1 MGAQFVWSHR
11 APCLE
16 GPHTRADALLLLLE
30 SSQHFLNLCLHLNL
44 HLHFANYVTDPGLS
58 LIISIL
64 TTHSTPLAALFA
76 EEDSKVAYDMGAW
89 VSEPEPSQ
97 RAPRAWELHLTGLTP
112 RKFCFLGPW
121 ICTLLGSLSYP
132 LPFLLGGV
140 KPRPPTGLPEH
151 LVPLSGTSQVLFCPR
166 FHSPKRTRNSTSG
179 QEHGGEWARCV
190 GAIIARGT
198 RASCGSQDWPPFF
211 NLVGVGD

>member
-1 MGAQFVWSHR
+1 MGVQFVWSHR

-64 TTHSTPLAALFA
+64 TTHSAPLAALFA

-140 KPRPPTGLPEH
+140 KPRPPHRPARAPGA
-151 LVPLSGTSQVLFCPR
+151 PLWDQPGPVLSQIPLT
-166 FHSPKRTRNSTSG
+166 KED
-179 QEHGGEWARCV
+179 QEQHQRPGAR
-190 GAIIARGT
+190 R
-198 RASCGSQDWPPFF
+198 
-211 NLVGVGD
+211 